1 MVKSVIERTATATS
15 GPLLDET
22 CPMTLSDSKRV
33 QLAWVVAILVDSLQ
47 IVLLPVT
54 GGASTWLDKPLDV
67 VAMVLLWRLLGW
79 HWALVPSFF
88 FEFLPIA
95 ELAPTWTLA
104 TLIIVRQRKEQRQ
117 AVPLESIPGELH
129 EK

>member
-1 MVKSVIERTATATS
+1 
-15 GPLLDET
+15 
-22 CPMTLSDSKRV
+22 MTLSVSKRIR
-33 QLAWVVAILVDSLQ
+33 LAWIVAILVDALQ
-47 IVLLPVT
+47 IGLLPLS
-54 GGASTWLDKPLDV
+54 GGVSMWLDKPLDV
-67 VAMVLLWRLLGW
+67 LAMVLLWRLLGW

-104 TLIIVRQRKEQRQ
+104 TLIIVRQRKEEMQG
-117 AVPLESIPGELH
+117 VPVDAIPGELH